1 MTNSLFFLPFIIV
14 PLCIITT
21 AVLITYNNIRQ
32 VKEQSDSRKQAE
44 QERQLETLD
53 AQAEARRWLERLG
66 SEVLTTDGID
76 PDSKNLIATAAQTTL
91 DAAQT
96 RRQAEIARDIAVE
109 GLHLMRDARIMMGQP
124 AGPDIPHYDETLC
137 LPLTPTTDPT
147 T

>member
-21 AVLITYNNIRQ
+21 AILITYNNIRQ

-76 PDSKNLIATAAQTTL
+76 PDSKNLIATATERYTTAQTTL
-91 DAAQT
+91 DAAPNPQAGGDRPRY
-96 RRQAEIARDIAVE
+96 RRLKDSTSCVT
-109 GLHLMRDARIMMGQP
+109 P
-124 AGPDIPHYDETLC
+124 AS
-137 LPLTPTTDPT
+137 
-147 T
+147 

>member
-1 MTNSLFFLPFIIV
+1 MINSLFFLPVIIV

-32 VKEQSDSRKQAE
+32 VKEQSDSRKHAE
-44 QERQLETLD
+44 QERQLEILD

-76 PDSKNLIATAAQTTL
+76 TNSKNLIATATERYTTAQTTL

-124 AGPDIPHYDETLC
+124 AGPNIP
-137 LPLTPTTDPT
+137 PL
-147 T
+147 

>member
-76 PDSKNLIATAAQTTL
+76 PDSKNLIATATERYTTAQTTL

-96 RRQAEIARDIAVE
+96 CRQAEIARDIAVE

-124 AGPDIPHYDETLC
+124 AGPDIP
-137 LPLTPTTDPT
+137 PL
-147 T
+147 

>member
-1 MTNSLFFLPFIIV
+1 M

-21 AVLITYNNIRQ
+21 AILTTYNNIRQ
-32 VKEQSDSRKQAE
+32 TKEQAESRKQAE

-76 PDSKNLIATAAQTTL
+76 PDSKNLIATATERYTTAQTNL

-124 AGPDIPHYDETLC
+124 AGPDIP
-137 LPLTPTTDPT
+137 PL
-147 T
+147 

>member
-1 MTNSLFFLPFIIV
+1 MTNSLFYLPFIIV

-21 AVLITYNNIRQ
+21 AILTTYNNIRQ
-32 VKEQSDSRKQAE
+32 TKEQAESRKQAE
-44 QERQLETLD
+44 QERQFEILD

-66 SEVLTTDGID
+66 SEVLTTDGTD
-76 PDSKNLIATAAQTTL
+76 PDSKNLIATATERYTTAQTTL

-124 AGPDIPHYDETLC
+124 AGPDIP
-137 LPLTPTTDPT
+137 PL
-147 T
+147 

>member
-1 MTNSLFFLPFIIV
+1 MINSLFFLPFIIV

-32 VKEQSDSRKQAE
+32 VKEQSDSRKHAE
-44 QERQLETLD
+44 QERQLEILD

-76 PDSKNLIATAAQTTL
+76 TNSKNLIATATERYTTAQTTL

-124 AGPDIPHYDETLC
+124 AGPHIP
-137 LPLTPTTDPT
+137 PL
-147 T
+147 

>member
-76 PDSKNLIATAAQTTL
+76 PDSKNLIATATERYTTAQTTL
-91 DAAQT
+91 DTAQT

-124 AGPDIPHYDETLC
+124 AGPDIP
-137 LPLTPTTDPT
+137 PL
-147 T
+147 

>member
-1 MTNSLFFLPFIIV
+1 MINSLFFIPFIIV

-44 QERQLETLD
+44 HERQLEILD

-76 PDSKNLIATAAQTTL
+76 TNSKNLIATATERYTTAQTTL

-124 AGPDIPHYDETLC
+124 AGPNIP
-137 LPLTPTTDPT
+137 PL
-147 T
+147 

>member
-1 MTNSLFFLPFIIV
+1 MINSLFFLPFIIV

-32 VKEQSDSRKQAE
+32 VKEQSDSRKHAE
-44 QERQLETLD
+44 QERQLEILD

-76 PDSKNLIATAAQTTL
+76 TNSKNLIATATERYTTAQTTL

-124 AGPDIPHYDETLC
+124 AGPDIP
-137 LPLTPTTDPT
+137 PL
-147 T
+147 

>member
-1 MTNSLFFLPFIIV
+1 MTNSLFYLPFIIV

-21 AVLITYNNIRQ
+21 AILTTYNNIRQ
-32 VKEQSDSRKQAE
+32 TKEQ
-44 QERQLETLD
+44 

-76 PDSKNLIATAAQTTL
+76 PDSKNLIATATERYTTAQTTL

-124 AGPDIPHYDETLC
+124 AGPDIP
-137 LPLTPTTDPT
+137 PL
-147 T
+147 

>member
-32 VKEQSDSRKQAE
+32 VKEQAESRKQAE

-76 PDSKNLIATAAQTTL
+76 PDSKNLIATATERYTTAHTTL

-124 AGPDIPHYDETLC
+124 AGPDIP
-137 LPLTPTTDPT
+137 PL
-147 T
+147 

>member
-1 MTNSLFFLPFIIV
+1 MINSLFFLPFIIV

-32 VKEQSDSRKQAE
+32 VKEQSDSRKQVE
-44 QERQLETLD
+44 QERQLEILD

-76 PDSKNLIATAAQTTL
+76 PDSKNLIATATERYTT
-91 DAAQT
+91 AQT

-124 AGPDIPHYDETLC
+124 AGPNIP
-137 LPLTPTTDPT
+137 PL
-147 T
+147 

>member
-1 MTNSLFFLPFIIV
+1 M

-76 PDSKNLIATAAQTTL
+76 PDSKNLIATATERYTIAQTTL

-124 AGPDIPHYDETLC
+124 AGPDIP
-137 LPLTPTTDPT
+137 PL
-147 T
+147 

>member
-1 MTNSLFFLPFIIV
+1 M

-76 PDSKNLIATAAQTTL
+76 TNSKNLIATATERYTTAQTTL

-96 RRQAEIARDIAVE
+96 RRQAEIARDIAIE

-124 AGPDIPHYDETLC
+124 AGPDIP
-137 LPLTPTTDPT
+137 PL
-147 T
+147 

>member
-1 MTNSLFFLPFIIV
+1 M

-32 VKEQSDSRKQAE
+32 VKEQAESRKQAE

-66 SEVLTTDGID
+66 AELLTTDGID
-76 PDSKNLIATAAQTTL
+76 PDSLYMFSSSTDSYTTAQTTL

-124 AGPDIPHYDETLC
+124 AGPDIP
-137 LPLTPTTDPT
+137 PL
-147 T
+147 

>member
-1 MTNSLFFLPFIIV
+1 V

-32 VKEQSDSRKQAE
+32 VKEQSDSRKQGPNGENDKLLAP
-44 QERQLETLD
+44 
-53 AQAEARRWLERLG
+53 QAEARRWLERLG

-76 PDSKNLIATAAQTTL
+76 PDSKNLIATATERYTTAQTTL

-124 AGPDIPHYDETLC
+124 AGPDIP
-137 LPLTPTTDPT
+137 PL
-147 T
+147 

>member
-1 MTNSLFFLPFIIV
+1 M

-32 VKEQSDSRKQAE
+32 VKEQAESRKQAE

-76 PDSKNLIATAAQTTL
+76 PDSKNLIATATERYTTAQTTLDAAQTTL

-124 AGPDIPHYDETLC
+124 AGPDIP
-137 LPLTPTTDPT
+137 PL
-147 T
+147 

>member
-1 MTNSLFFLPFIIV
+1 M

-44 QERQLETLD
+44 HERQLEILD

-76 PDSKNLIATAAQTTL
+76 TNSKNLIATATERYTT
-91 DAAQT
+91 AQT

-124 AGPDIPHYDETLC
+124 AGPNIP
-137 LPLTPTTDPT
+137 PL
-147 T
+147 

>member
-66 SEVLTTDGID
+66 SEVLTE
-76 PDSKNLIATAAQTTL
+76 SKNRIATATERYTTAQTTL

-124 AGPDIPHYDETLC
+124 AGPDIP
-137 LPLTPTTDPT
+137 PL
-147 T
+147 

>member
-1 MTNSLFFLPFIIV
+1 MINSLFFLPFIIV
-14 PLCIITT
+14 PLCIIITT

-44 QERQLETLD
+44 HERQLEILD

-76 PDSKNLIATAAQTTL
+76 TNSKNLIATATERYTTAQTTL

-124 AGPDIPHYDETLC
+124 AGPNIP
-137 LPLTPTTDPT
+137 PL
-147 T
+147 

>member
-76 PDSKNLIATAAQTTL
+76 PDSKNLIATATERYTT
-91 DAAQT
+91 AQT

-124 AGPDIPHYDETLC
+124 AGPDIP
-137 LPLTPTTDPT
+137 PL
-147 T
+147 

>member
-1 MTNSLFFLPFIIV
+1 MINSLFFLPFIIV

-44 QERQLETLD
+44 HERQLETLD

-76 PDSKNLIATAAQTTL
+76 TNSKNLIATATERYTTAQTTL

-109 GLHLMRDARIMMGQP
+109 GLHLIRDARIMMGQP
-124 AGPDIPHYDETLC
+124 AGPNIP
-137 LPLTPTTDPT
+137 PL
-147 T
+147 

>member
-1 MTNSLFFLPFIIV
+1 MINSLFFLPFIIV

-32 VKEQSDSRKQAE
+32 VKEQSDSRKHAE
-44 QERQLETLD
+44 QERQLEILD

-76 PDSKNLIATAAQTTL
+76 TNSKNLIATATERYTTAQTTL

-124 AGPDIPHYDETLC
+124 AGPNIP
-137 LPLTPTTDPT
+137 PL
-147 T
+147 

>member
-53 AQAEARRWLERLG
+53 AQAEAR
-66 SEVLTTDGID
+66 
-76 PDSKNLIATAAQTTL
+76 SKNLIATATERYTTAQTTL

-124 AGPDIPHYDETLC
+124 AGPDIP
-137 LPLTPTTDPT
+137 PL
-147 T
+147 

>member
-1 MTNSLFFLPFIIV
+1 MTNSLFYLPFIIV

-76 PDSKNLIATAAQTTL
+76 PDSKNLIATATERYTT
-91 DAAQT
+91 AQT

-124 AGPDIPHYDETLC
+124 AGPDIP
-137 LPLTPTTDPT
+137 PL
-147 T
+147 

>member
-1 MTNSLFFLPFIIV
+1 MINSLFFLPFIIV

-66 SEVLTTDGID
+66 S
-76 PDSKNLIATAAQTTL
+76 
-91 DAAQT
+91 
-96 RRQAEIARDIAVE
+96 
-109 GLHLMRDARIMMGQP
+109 
-124 AGPDIPHYDETLC
+124 
-137 LPLTPTTDPT
+137 
-147 T
+147 

>member
-1 MTNSLFFLPFIIV
+1 VTNSLFFLPFIIV

-76 PDSKNLIATAAQTTL
+76 PDSKNLIATATERYTTAQTTL

-96 RRQAEIARDIAVE
+96 RGQAEIARDIAIE

-124 AGPDIPHYDETLC
+124 AGPDIP
-137 LPLTPTTDPT
+137 PL
-147 T
+147 

>member
-1 MTNSLFFLPFIIV
+1 M

-32 VKEQSDSRKQAE
+32 VKEQAESRKQAE

-76 PDSKNLIATAAQTTL
+76 PDSKNLIATATERYTAAQTTL

-124 AGPDIPHYDETLC
+124 AGPDIP
-137 LPLTPTTDPT
+137 PL
-147 T
+147 